1 MAPEVE
7 MQRTSFRYLDIITV
21 LFVTVLLVSNV
32 ASSKILMLGPFT
44 FDGGTLLFPVG
55 YIFADMLT
63 EVYGYSRSRRVIW
76 LGFLATAL
84 MAGVFQIVGAL
95 PPAEG
100 WENQNAYNAILGL
113 TPRIVLGSLVAYF
126 AGEFANS
133 FTLAKMKLLTRGRW
147 LWSRTIGST
156 VVGQGV
162 DTLLFVGI
170 AFAGVLPSELLM
182 AVLVSNYLFKVGYEA
197 LATPL
202 TYAIVGFLK
211 RSEGI
216 DAYDYNTNFSP
227 FALRECEGC
236 KNG

>member
-1 MAPEVE
+1 
-7 MQRTSFRYLDIITV
+7 MQRPSFRYLDIITV
-21 LFVTVLLVSNV
+21 LFVAVLLVSNV

-44 FDGGTLLFPVG
+44 FDGGTLLFPIS

-84 MAGVFQIVGAL
+84 MAGVLQIVGAL

-100 WENQNAYNAILGL
+100 WENQGAYEAILGL
-113 TPRIVLGSLVAYF
+113 TPRIVLASLVAYF

-156 VVGQGV
+156 MVGQGV

-170 AFAGVLPSELLM
+170 AFAGVLSSELLL
-182 AVLVSNYLFKVGYEA
+182 AVLISNYVFKVGYEA

-202 TYAIVGFLK
+202 TYTIVGFLK

-216 DAYDYNTNFSP
+216 DAYDDNTNFNP

-236 KNG
+236 KSG